1 MKQTRELYVDM
12 ILEILITYKQNEKVD
27 DPSRVTRN
35 KNNTGQSVCYSDSR
49 LLKYSSPRKCCCAKY
64 TM

>member
-1 MKQTRELYVDM
+1 M
-12 ILEILITYKQNEKVD
+12 IILKILFTYKQNEKVD